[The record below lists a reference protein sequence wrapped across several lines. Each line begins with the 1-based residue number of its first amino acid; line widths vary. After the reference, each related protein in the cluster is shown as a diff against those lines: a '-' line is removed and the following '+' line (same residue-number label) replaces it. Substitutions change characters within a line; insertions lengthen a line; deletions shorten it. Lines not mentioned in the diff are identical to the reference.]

1 MSIQETVDNVKN
13 TATNIAEGTFTTVK
27 DAAGN
32 AIEVTRDAAGNLV
45 DNAGNVKEATGGII
59 SKILSIFKK

>member
-32 AIEVTRDAAGNLV
+32 AIEVTRDAAGNLE
-45 DNAGNVKEATGGII
+45 DNAGNV
-59 SKILSIFKK
+59 

>member
-1 MSIQETVDNVKN
+1 MRIQETVDNVKN

-32 AIEVTRDAAGNLV
+32 VIGGAADMAGNA
-45 DNAGNVKEATGGII
+45 AGNVKEATGGII
-59 SKILSIFKK
+59 NKILSIFKK